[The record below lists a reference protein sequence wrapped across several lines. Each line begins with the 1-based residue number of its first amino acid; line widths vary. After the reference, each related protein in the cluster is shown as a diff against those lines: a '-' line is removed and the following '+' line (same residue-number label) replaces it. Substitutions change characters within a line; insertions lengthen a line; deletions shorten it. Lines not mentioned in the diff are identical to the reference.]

1 MTERHTS
8 HDPTDPTWTK
18 TPASGTPGGQKR
30 AANSENDPAPQDR
43 TPLVSMRG
51 IVKRFGAI
59 QALKGVDLDLYPGE
73 VLGLVGDNS
82 AGKSTLMKILT
93 GAYQPDAGQIYFQG
107 QPVAIHSPLDSRR
120 LGIEMIYQDFAVCGN
135 LDIATNIFL
144 GRWPTIRGFVN
155 RRQMEREAT
164 RVLERINVAFPSL
177 RLPVESLSGG
187 RQQTVA
193 IARALAFNPRVL
205 IMDEPTANL
214 SPNATG
220 RLLEL
225 VAELRRQGVSVII
238 ISHRMQEIFEVGD
251 RVAVLRQGEMVG
263 TLSIAEATEDE
274 ILSLIIAG
282 RRQAE
287 GA

>member
-8 HDPTDPTWTK
+8 HDPTDSTQTE
-18 TPASGTPGGQKR
+18 TPASGTPGGQQR
-30 AANSENDPAPQDR
+30 SANSENDPAPQDR